1 MANSILDQ
9 HEDVFSLPED
19 VLNSFVQSASLDV
32 DHLVGALGL
41 EIGKSSQPPA
51 PSEGKPP
58 LPQPALPTSQA
69 RLRSWRGLA
78 LSCLRGNQLVLCFKR
93 QSAIAL
99 QVCLSNVNNGNC
111 LICCFSSCC
120 CSKGAAKFHNASSVW
135 ECTGPQ
141 GGVPPIVL
149 HCFE

>member
-1 MANSILDQ
+1 M
-9 HEDVFSLPED
+9 FSLPED

-99 QVCLSNVNNGNC
+99 QVCLSNVNDGNC
-111 LICCFSSCC
+111 FNLLLFLLLLHC
-120 CSKGAAKFHNASSVW
+120 KGAAKFHNASSVW